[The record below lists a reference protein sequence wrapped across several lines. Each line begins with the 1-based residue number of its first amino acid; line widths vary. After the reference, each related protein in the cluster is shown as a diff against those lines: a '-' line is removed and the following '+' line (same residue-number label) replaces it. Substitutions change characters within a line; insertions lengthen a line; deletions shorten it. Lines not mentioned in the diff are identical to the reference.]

1 MKLKIL
7 PVVLRVN
14 IDITL
19 NYQFITIEY
28 QTYINLNVNRVIM
41 SNIN

>member
-19 NYQFITIEY
+19 NYQFTTIEY
-28 QTYINLNVNRVIM
+28 QTYINLNVDKVIP
-41 SNIN
+41 NIN

>member
-1 MKLKIL
+1 MKLKTL
-7 PVVLRVN
+7 PVVLQVN

-19 NYQFITIEY
+19 NYQFSTIEY
-28 QTYINLNVNRVIM
+28 QTYINLNVDRVII